1 MTGNDLREIKNRHL
15 NADVITTITTV
26 VLKSNEKWTYKDYNV
41 R

>member
-26 VLKSNEKWTYKDYNV
+26 VLKSNEKWT
-41 R
+41 